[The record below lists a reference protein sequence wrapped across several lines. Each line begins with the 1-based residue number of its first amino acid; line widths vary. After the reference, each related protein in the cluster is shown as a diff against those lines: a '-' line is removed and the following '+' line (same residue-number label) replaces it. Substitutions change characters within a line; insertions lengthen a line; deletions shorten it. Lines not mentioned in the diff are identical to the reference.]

1 MLFLTPNQ
9 HCWSTKRKKL
19 HQILFNF
26 KIQQTHS
33 SANFYAPTS
42 QSNSASHLGL
52 KISWPKITDNQ
63 PHQQLITQFL
73 QTRCSSWRPTNTAE
87 ALKASN
93 FTKQNTGS
101 GPKPP
106 DISLD
111 GNTVESVNS
120 LVYPG
125 SLQSSDGQYLPDLTR
140 RIGLDCGVMTSLK
153 RIWSDKCL
161 TFDTK
166 LHIYQTPVL
175 SVLLYAADTWC
186 EDSAC
191 FHHKCL
197 KQVLGIWWYDP
208 VQNDEVLQWTGLT
221 SLSHLL
227 SCRRISVF
235 GHVALLDDNTLAN
248 MALQL
253 HINVSFNWPPDRMWR
268 RPPVSREQVAQPA
281 MKRFHRSD
289 WRPL

>member
-1 MLFLTPNQ
+1 
-9 HCWSTKRKKL
+9 
-19 HQILFNF
+19 LFNF

-73 QTRCSSWRPTNTAE
+73 QTGCSSWRPTNTAE

-106 DISLD
+106 DISVD

-125 SLQSSDGQYLPDLTR
+125 SLQSSDGQYRSDLTR

-175 SVLLYAADTWC
+175 SQTPDVRTLHAFTISVWNRCLEYDGTTESKMMKYYNGPVWLHCPISYPVDASRYLGMWLYLTTTHWQTWLFSSTSTYHSTDLLTACGVAHLCPGNKWLNQLWN
-186 EDSAC
+186 DS
-191 FHHKCL
+191 
-197 KQVLGIWWYDP
+197 
-208 VQNDEVLQWTGLT
+208 TGPIGDL
-221 SLSHLL
+221 
-227 SCRRISVF
+227 CRRAVDH
-235 GHVALLDDNTLAN
+235 GHGGATT
-248 MALQL
+248 
-253 HINVSFNWPPDRMWR
+253 R
-268 RPPVSREQVAQPA
+268 RLSPA
-281 MKRFHRSD
+281 MQQ
-289 WRPL
+289 WWW